1 MTMKTKRLI
10 LLSLIFALCIPFSCE
25 KEDPV
30 VKVTA
35 VSVSEN
41 RVTITEGDL
50 NKLHITINPEKATNK
65 KVTWKSSNASIVF
78 VDQNGEMVA
87 NKAGSA
93 TITVTTE
100 EGNKTATCD
109 VTVEPKTVPVAAIL
123 LNIESAELVE
133 GDSELLTFIVEPT
146 NATNKNVQWKSSDDT
161 IVFVDE
167 NGKITAMKAG
177 NATITAISEL
187 GNSTATCTVIV
198 EPKTIAVT
206 GITLNKKLLTLV
218 EGDGEKLTASI
229 EPSNSTNKNIV
240 WKSSHNEIATVDY
253 NGKVSAHKTGTAKI
267 TVTSEDGNHSST
279 CDLTVEEK
287 EIPVN
292 SVSLNK
298 IELSLVVGDSEKLTA
313 TITPS
318 DATYKDID
326 WISGDETIVTVDTDG
341 KVTALKAGVAL
352 ITVTARGS
360 DKKDVCSILVE
371 PKIVA
376 VTGVT
381 LNKKSLTIIKGES
394 DYLTAEVI
402 PSDAT
407 NKEITW
413 KSDNPEIA
421 SVDSNGKIM
430 AYEIGSTI
438 ITATTE
444 DGGKKAQCEVNV
456 EVISVNGVTLNK
468 TSLAIDVNESEAL
481 ISTIEPTNAT
491 NKNISWKSGNN
502 NIATVDSKG
511 RVFGVNVGNTTITVT
526 TEDGAKTAVCDV
538 VVTKSWLV
546 LSSENFHTSG
556 AGESFFIDVDA
567 SDSWSISSKPNWIT
581 ITPSG
586 NMGVS
591 SVEVSVSSYNGSAA
605 YRSGDIIF
613 KLNGRERTATFTVD
627 QYNFAYVDG
636 DYVKV
641 QSSTRGDGIDLVF
654 LGDGYTIEDIG
665 RGTFRNNLNDA
676 VEHFFDIEPYR
687 SYREY
692 FDVYIVYAFS
702 KESGISDHL
711 TYKNTKFSSKYEDPN
726 STRMTTNNEKC
737 FEYALKVPLSSDLSE
752 TLITVITNSSRYA
765 GTNWS
770 YSNGMAISI
779 VPVSTNYYPYDFRS
793 ILQHEAGGHGF
804 GKLADEYINNY
815 ATISTT
821 DKDNLKWWQQ
831 MGFYLNVDLNN
842 NLNDILWKHFFGEP
856 NYSYVGAYEGGY
868 YYAYGVWR
876 PEPTSLM
883 INNIN
888 YINAPSR
895 ELIVRRIKKL
905 GGETFSFNEFKQK
918 DIRETHAL
926 TRSASVT
933 LDTKMLLPPPILIK
947 VK

>member
-1 MTMKTKRLI
+1 MYLI
-10 LLSLIFALCIPFSCE
+10 IFALCMPFSCE
-25 KEDPV
+25 KEDPAI
-30 VKVTA
+30 KISS

-41 RVTITEGDL
+41 SMIVTEGDI
-50 NKLHITINPEKATNK
+50 NKLQITISPEKATNK
-65 KVTWKSSNASIVF
+65 NVTWKSSNASVVF
-78 VDQNGEMVA
+78 VDKNGEIVA

-100 EGNKTATCD
+100 EGSKTATCD
-109 VTVEPKTVPVAAIL
+109 VTVEPKTVEPTSIL
-123 LNIESAELVE
+123 LNIESVELIE
-133 GDSELLTFIVEPT
+133 GDSKLLTYVVEPS
-146 NATNKNVQWKSSDDT
+146 NASNKNVKWESSDAS
-161 IVFVDE
+161 IVSVDQK
-167 NGKITAMKAG
+167 GKITAKKAG
-177 NATITAISEL
+177 NATITVTSEL
-187 GNSTATCTVIV
+187 GNRSVTCSVIV
-198 EPKTIAVT
+198 EENV
-206 GITLNKKLLTLV
+206 
-218 EGDGEKLTASI
+218 
-229 EPSNSTNKNIV
+229 
-240 WKSSHNEIATVDY
+240 
-253 NGKVSAHKTGTAKI
+253 
-267 TVTSEDGNHSST
+267 
-279 CDLTVEEK
+279 
-287 EIPVN
+287 IPV
-292 SVSLNK
+292 SMVSLNK
-298 IELSLVVGDSEKLTA
+298 IELSLLEGASEKLIAEIAPTNA
-313 TITPS
+313 S
-318 DATYKDID
+318 NKNID
-326 WISGDETIVTVDTDG
+326 WKSSDETIAIVDSEG

-627 QYNFAYVDG
+627 QYNFPYVDG

-918 DIRETHAL
+918 DVRETHAL

>member
-1 MTMKTKRLI
+1 M
-10 LLSLIFALCIPFSCE
+10 
-25 KEDPV
+25 
-30 VKVTA
+30 
-35 VSVSEN
+35 
-41 RVTITEGDL
+41 
-50 NKLHITINPEKATNK
+50 
-65 KVTWKSSNASIVF
+65 
-78 VDQNGEMVA
+78 
-87 NKAGSA
+87 
-93 TITVTTE
+93 
-100 EGNKTATCD
+100 
-109 VTVEPKTVPVAAIL
+109 
-123 LNIESAELVE
+123 
-133 GDSELLTFIVEPT
+133 
-146 NATNKNVQWKSSDDT
+146 
-161 IVFVDE
+161 
-167 NGKITAMKAG
+167 
-177 NATITAISEL
+177 
-187 GNSTATCTVIV
+187 
-198 EPKTIAVT
+198 
-206 GITLNKKLLTLV
+206 
-218 EGDGEKLTASI
+218 
-229 EPSNSTNKNIV
+229 
-240 WKSSHNEIATVDY
+240 
-253 NGKVSAHKTGTAKI
+253 
-267 TVTSEDGNHSST
+267 
-279 CDLTVEEK
+279 
-287 EIPVN
+287 
-292 SVSLNK
+292 
-298 IELSLVVGDSEKLTA
+298 
-313 TITPS
+313 
-318 DATYKDID
+318 
-326 WISGDETIVTVDTDG
+326 
-341 KVTALKAGVAL
+341 
-352 ITVTARGS
+352 
-360 DKKDVCSILVE
+360 
-371 PKIVA
+371 
-376 VTGVT
+376 
-381 LNKKSLTIIKGES
+381 TIIKGES

-586 NMGVS
+586 NIGVS

-627 QYNFAYVDG
+627 QYNFPYVDG

-918 DIRETHAL
+918 DVRETHAL

>member
-1 MTMKTKRLI
+1 MYLI
-10 LLSLIFALCIPFSCE
+10 IFALCMPFSCE
-25 KEDPV
+25 KEDPAI
-30 VKVTA
+30 KISS

-41 RVTITEGDL
+41 SMIVTEGDI
-50 NKLHITINPEKATNK
+50 NKLQITISPEKATNK
-65 KVTWKSSNASIVF
+65 NVTWKSSNASVVF
-78 VDQNGEMVA
+78 VDKNGEIVA

-100 EGNKTATCD
+100 EGSKTATCD
-109 VTVEPKTVPVAAIL
+109 VTVEPKTVEPTSIL
-123 LNIESAELVE
+123 LNIESVELIE
-133 GDSELLTFIVEPT
+133 GDSKLLTYVVEPS
-146 NATNKNVQWKSSDDT
+146 NASNKNVKWESSDAS
-161 IVFVDE
+161 IVSVDQK
-167 NGKITAMKAG
+167 GKISAKKAG
-177 NATITAISEL
+177 NATITVTSEL
-187 GNSTATCTVIV
+187 GNRSVTCSVIV
-198 EPKTIAVT
+198 EENV
-206 GITLNKKLLTLV
+206 
-218 EGDGEKLTASI
+218 
-229 EPSNSTNKNIV
+229 
-240 WKSSHNEIATVDY
+240 
-253 NGKVSAHKTGTAKI
+253 
-267 TVTSEDGNHSST
+267 
-279 CDLTVEEK
+279 
-287 EIPVN
+287 IPV
-292 SVSLNK
+292 SMVSLKK
-298 IELSLVVGDSEKLTA
+298 IELTLLEGDSEKLIAEIAPTNA
-313 TITPS
+313 S
-318 DATYKDID
+318 NKNID
-326 WISGDETIVTVDTDG
+326 WKSSDETIAIVDSEG

-381 LNKKSLTIIKGES
+381 LNKKSLTIIKGEY

-627 QYNFAYVDG
+627 QYNFPYVDG

-883 INNIN
+883 INNIT

-895 ELIVRRIKKL
+895 ELIVRRIKRL
-905 GGETFSFNEFKQK
+905 AGETFSFSEFKQK
-918 DIRETHAL
+918 DIKETHAL
-926 TRSASVT
+926 TRSASVIV
-933 LDTKMLLPPPILIK
+933 DTKMLLPPPILIK

>member
-1 MTMKTKRLI
+1 LYLI
-10 LLSLIFALCIPFSCE
+10 IFALCMPFSCE
-25 KEDPV
+25 KEDATI
-30 VKVTA
+30 KISS

-41 RVTITEGDL
+41 SMIVTEGDI
-50 NKLHITINPEKATNK
+50 NKLQITISPEKATNK
-65 KVTWKSSNASIVF
+65 NVTWKSSNASVVF
-78 VDQNGEMVA
+78 VDKNGEIVA

-100 EGNKTATCD
+100 EGSKTATCD
-109 VTVEPKTVPVAAIL
+109 VTVEPKTVEPTSIL
-123 LNIESAELVE
+123 LNIESVELIE
-133 GDSELLTFIVEPT
+133 GDSKLLTYVVEPS
-146 NATNKNVQWKSSDDT
+146 NASNKNVKWESSDAS
-161 IVFVDE
+161 IVSVDQK
-167 NGKITAMKAG
+167 GKISANKVG
-177 NATITAISEL
+177 NVTVTAISEM
-187 GNSTATCTVIV
+187 GNKTASCSVIV
-198 EPKTIAVT
+198 EEKVIL
-206 GITLNKKLLTLV
+206 IT
-218 EGDGEKLTASI
+218 SI
-229 EPSNSTNKNIV
+229 
-240 WKSSHNEIATVDY
+240 
-253 NGKVSAHKTGTAKI
+253 
-267 TVTSEDGNHSST
+267 
-279 CDLTVEEK
+279 
-287 EIPVN
+287 
-292 SVSLNK
+292 SLNK
-298 IELSLVVGDSEKLTA
+298 IELSLLEGDSEKLIAEIAPTNA
-313 TITPS
+313 S
-318 DATYKDID
+318 NKNID
-326 WISGDETIVTVDTDG
+326 WKSSDETIAIVDSEG

-627 QYNFAYVDG
+627 QYNFPYVDG

-815 ATISTT
+815 VAISTT

-831 MGFYLNVDLNN
+831 WGFYLNVDLTN
-842 NLNDILWKHFFGEP
+842 NLNDILWKHFIGEP

-918 DIRETHAL
+918 DVRETHAL

>member
-1 MTMKTKRLI
+1 MYLI
-10 LLSLIFALCIPFSCE
+10 IFALCMPFSCE
-25 KEDPV
+25 KEDPAI
-30 VKVTA
+30 KISS

-41 RVTITEGDL
+41 SMIVTEGDI
-50 NKLHITINPEKATNK
+50 NKLQITISPEKATNK
-65 KVTWKSSNASIVF
+65 NVTWKSSNASVVF
-78 VDQNGEMVA
+78 VDKNGEIVA

-100 EGNKTATCD
+100 EGSKTATCD
-109 VTVEPKTVPVAAIL
+109 VTVEPKTVEPTSIL
-123 LNIESAELVE
+123 LNIESVELIE
-133 GDSELLTFIVEPT
+133 GDSKLLTYVVEPS
-146 NATNKNVQWKSSDDT
+146 NASNKNVKWESSDAS
-161 IVFVDE
+161 IVSVDQK
-167 NGKITAMKAG
+167 GKISANKVG
-177 NATITAISEL
+177 NVTVTAISEM
-187 GNSTATCTVIV
+187 GNKTASCSVIV
-198 EPKTIAVT
+198 
-206 GITLNKKLLTLV
+206 
-218 EGDGEKLTASI
+218 GEKVILITSI
-229 EPSNSTNKNIV
+229 
-240 WKSSHNEIATVDY
+240 
-253 NGKVSAHKTGTAKI
+253 
-267 TVTSEDGNHSST
+267 
-279 CDLTVEEK
+279 
-287 EIPVN
+287 
-292 SVSLNK
+292 SLNK
-298 IELSLVVGDSEKLTA
+298 IELSLLEGDSEKLIAEIAPTNA
-313 TITPS
+313 S
-318 DATYKDID
+318 NKNID
-326 WISGDETIVTVDTDG
+326 WKSSDETIAIVDSEG

-842 NLNDILWKHFFGEP
+842 NLNDILWKHFIGEP

-918 DIRETHAL
+918 DVRETHAL